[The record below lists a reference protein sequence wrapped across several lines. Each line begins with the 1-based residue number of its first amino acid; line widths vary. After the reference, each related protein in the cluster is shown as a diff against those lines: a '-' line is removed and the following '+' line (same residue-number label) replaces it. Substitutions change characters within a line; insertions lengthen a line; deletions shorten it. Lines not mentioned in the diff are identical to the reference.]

1 MDMSAENPFADL
13 MTKAVKLKGAQQA
26 QLRTQ
31 FDSWPQYFQHSLFM
45 QDSVIS
51 VRSKSFLERIAAAE
65 DMKAAGNDHFS
76 KEALEEA
83 VAEYEKALAVF
94 KYLENKDPGWKKKG
108 IEDTDMLTTD
118 FKCDD
123 LEDQNRLNTL
133 KTSCYL
139 NIAVAKLKLK
149 EFAVCIRAC
158 DDALELDP
166 RNVKAYFRR
175 AQALITP
182 ASSGA
187 LEFDRAISD
196 LQKAYAIDPENREV
210 RKLLR
215 ELMEQRTKQR
225 ALDKDTF
232 SGMFNRGQVYGEATK
247 EEAEVDE
254 ETREQKFQQEVD
266 EAEALARNFEAKG
279 KPEFASEIREK
290 IAKAQDLRNRRLKSV
305 DFFNPTAEMIANAK
319 ESGIDL
325 TDKSVQE
332 MLHDLQE
339 EERNKKSSSSEKQT
353 ESRASPPNAVE
364 SVDSLLKSMSNAEIT
379 QMLRCEGIDYHKI
392 SDREQFL
399 ETARHVLLSKIDEKK
414 EPPKPS
420 YARTIILL
428 AVAWTLLRLYTSGGL
443 SVLTRIAMNA
453 VSGGTESNTA
463 EQEAANVMDI
473 FDD

>member
-1 MDMSAENPFADL
+1 MDLSAENPFADL

-51 VRSKSFLERIAAAE
+51 VRTKPVLERIAAAE
-65 DMKAAGNDHFS
+65 DMKAAGNDHFNN
-76 KEALEEA
+76 EALEEA

-108 IEDTDMLTTD
+108 IEDTDMLVTD
-118 FKCDD
+118 FQCDEP
-123 LEDQNRLNTL
+123 EDQIRLNTL

-139 NIAVAKLKLK
+139 NIAAAKLRLK

-158 DDALELDP
+158 EDALELDP

-196 LQKAYAIDPENREV
+196 LQRAYAIDPENREV

-254 ETREQKFQQEVD
+254 ETREKKFQQEVD

-279 KPEFASEIREK
+279 KLEFAAEIREK
-290 IAKAQDLRNRRLKSV
+290 IAKAQDLRNRRLNNV
-305 DFFNPTAEMIANAK
+305 DFFHPTAEMIANAK

-325 TDKSVQE
+325 TDKSVQQ

-339 EERNKKSSSSEKQT
+339 EERNKKSSSPEKRA
-353 ESRASPPNAVE
+353 ESTISSPNAVE
-364 SVDSLLKSMSNAEIT
+364 SVDSLLKSMSNAEIA

-392 SDREQFL
+392 TDREQFL
-399 ETARHVLLSKIDEKK
+399 ETARQVLLSKLDDKK

-420 YARTIILL
+420 YTRTIILL

-443 SVLTRIAMNA
+443 SALTRIAMDTMS
-453 VSGGTESNTA
+453 SGTKSSTV
-463 EQEAANVMDI
+463 EQEVENVMDI

>member
-51 VRSKSFLERIAAAE
+51 VRSKPFLERIAAAE

-196 LQKAYAIDPENREV
+196 LQKA
-210 RKLLR
+210 
-215 ELMEQRTKQR
+215 
-225 ALDKDTF
+225 
-232 SGMFNRGQVYGEATK
+232 
-247 EEAEVDE
+247 
-254 ETREQKFQQEVD
+254 
-266 EAEALARNFEAKG
+266 
-279 KPEFASEIREK
+279 
-290 IAKAQDLRNRRLKSV
+290 
-305 DFFNPTAEMIANAK
+305 
-319 ESGIDL
+319 IDL
-325 TDKSVQE
+325 TDKSVQQ

-339 EERNKKSSSSEKQT
+339 EERNKKSSSSEKRT